1 MEVVHEGSAVPLG
14 GTKQRAALGYLLL
27 RSNRVVATSQL
38 LYALWPADD
47 APVSARKILQ
57 NAVWGLRRVLSAE
70 DAGPVELVTQSPG
83 YKLVVPPEDVDLVQF
98 QTQVDAGRE
107 RLAWGEPAAAAT
119 MLRQALDLWRGPAL
133 ADLTEADIVWPEL
146 TAVENSRLDALED
159 YFEARLACG
168 QHQSVL
174 ADLETMVCGVNIR
187 ERSCQQL
194 MLALYRSGRQADA
207 LNVYRRVRATLV
219 EELGLEPGRDLQV
232 LHTAILA
239 QDPALDLDAAAAG
252 EPVVLAAPPVEPVPV
267 RIPAP
272 RIPETSPQAG
282 PVAVDVSARRP
293 VSVLL
298 VSTQVD
304 EESGAAGQPDADALL
319 AGVADD
325 ARRHVEQL
333 GGQATAAIGP
343 ISMAVFPAGNG
354 QDGAQRAVFA
364 ALAVRDHLTEPVGDQ
379 TRPPVR
385 FRAAVVTGSA
395 LVRYESPAGG
405 ALTSATGQVLDRCHA
420 LLARAGDSEIRI
432 CDETRCDVDDVYR
445 SDRLAQP
452 GEWAVRGLRF
462 DEAAYD
468 GMPLVEREFE
478 LSLVCDLLERARYRV
493 TPHLVTILGESG
505 TGKSRFLAEL
515 RHVIGGRAHVA
526 RFPVSGEVADRAE
539 DDVFA
544 LQRELVLALCEVYGD
559 DSTGVRKAKLE
570 RALRNLVADP
580 DRNRTL
586 AACLLPYVDP
596 DAGRDHLGDL
606 QTELGAWRQFL
617 EHVPLDRPL
626 VLLIDDLHRAGDDVL
641 TLVNGLADFSDVPLL
656 VVASAQPSLLD
667 VRPGWGGG
675 KRHITTLT
683 LDALSDT
690 AVDRLLD
697 SAEGQAA
704 RGVSGWLRQLLGASP
719 DAQPDERRRHLRSL
733 LAMRAPRYL
742 SAKATSC
749 VTG

>member
-1 MEVVHEGSAVPLG
+1 MPLG

-27 RSNRVVATSQL
+27 RPNRVVATSQL

-57 NAVWGLRRVLSAE
+57 NAVWGLRRVLAAA
-70 DAGPVELVTQSPG
+70 DGADQVELMTQSPG
-83 YKLVVPPEDVDLVQF
+83 YKLVVAPDSVDLVQF
-98 QTQVDAGRE
+98 QAQADTGRE
-107 RLAWGEPAAAAT
+107 RLARGEPAAAAA

-159 YFEARLACG
+159 YFEAQLACG

-174 ADLETMVCGVNIR
+174 ADLETMVCGSNLR

-207 LNVYRRVRATLV
+207 LNVYRRMRTYLV

-232 LHTAILA
+232 LHNAILA
-239 QDPALDLDAAAAG
+239 QDPALDVDTTTTGEPAVVVSPAADPVPARIPAQRAPLVAPPADPVAAAA
-252 EPVVLAAPPVEPVPV
+252 
-267 RIPAP
+267 
-272 RIPETSPQAG
+272 
-282 PVAVDVSARRP
+282 SARRQ

-304 EESGAAGQPDADALL
+304 DESRSSGHPDADALL

-325 ARRHVEQL
+325 TRRRVEHL

-343 ISMAVFPAGNG
+343 ISMAVFPADGG

-364 ALAVRDHLTEPVGDQ
+364 ALAVRERLCDSGDEVA
-379 TRPPVR
+379 RPPVR

-395 LVRYESPAGG
+395 LVRYESPDGG
-405 ALTSATGQVLDRCHA
+405 ALSSATGQVLDRCHA
-420 LLARAGDSEIRI
+420 LLARAGDGEIRI

-445 SDRLAQP
+445 SDRLAEP
-452 GEWAVRGLRF
+452 GEWTVRGLRF

-468 GMPLVEREFE
+468 GIPLVEREFE
-478 LSLVCDLLERARYRV
+478 LLLIRDLLERARYRN

-505 TGKSRFLAEL
+505 TGKTRFLAEL
-515 RHVIGGRAHVA
+515 RHVISGLAHVA
-526 RFPVSGEVADRAE
+526 RFPVAAGGAAEQAVSGA
-539 DDVFA
+539 FA
-544 LQRELVLALCEVYGD
+544 VQRELILALCEVDED
-559 DSTGVRKAKLE
+559 DSVDVRKTKLD
-570 RALRNLVADP
+570 RTLRNLVRDP
-580 DRNRTL
+580 DRQRTL
-586 AACLLPYVDP
+586 AACLRAYVDP
-596 DAGRDHLGDL
+596 DADRDHLGDL
-606 QTELGAWRQFL
+606 QAELGAWRQFL

-626 VLLIDDLHRAGDDVL
+626 VLLIDDLHDADDDVL
-641 TLVNGLADFSDVPLL
+641 TMVNGLADVSDVPLL
-656 VVASAQPSLLD
+656 VVASAQPCLLE

-697 SAEGQAA
+697 SADGQAA
-704 RGVSGWLRQLLGASP
+704 RGLGGWLRQLLGAS
-719 DAQPDERRRHLRSL
+719 AGTHPDERRRHLRSL
-733 LAMRAPRYL
+733 LAMRPPRYL
-742 SAKATSC
+742 TATTTSC
-749 VTG
+749 VAG